1 MFPSSNSLEDNIF
14 RTRGKKKKK
23 RKREERKEEKE
34 KRRNEIRE
42 ERISWKRK
50 DRNRNIII

>member
-1 MFPSSNSLEDNIF
+1 MFPSSNSLKDNIF

-23 RKREERKEEKE
+23 KKREERKEEKE